1 MMVFLIFSISPCL
14 AESNAKNAMLQMT
27 TTLENSGTQLQ
38 WNYAENI
45 NDGRGI
51 TFGCIG
57 FCTGTYDGNILVK
70 YYTTLNTN
78 NPLVKYIPAL
88 DKIDAGS
95 HNAAG
100 GDGNPS
106 VTGLDGFIN
115 DVHNC
120 NDPLFKQA
128 QLYELDEMYYNPAIA
143 EANAIGAKYPLTQ
156 ALLYDAS
163 VREGPDGMKS
173 LVSKSGSISDEVS
186 FDRNFISQYTDALK
200 KEGLGDTDRM
210 AGFTTVL
217 NSGNY
222 NLVTPFKFTAY
233 GDTFT
238 ITGDLGDINGSSSG
252 GTSVQKTIPTITW
265 NNPTDITSGTALSKT
280 QLNAVAS
287 VPGIFTYNPVAGTV
301 LSAGAHTLHVDFTP
315 TDTVKYNTAS
325 KDVTINIVN
334 AQKTT
339 PIITWNNPADITSGT
354 ALSKTQL
361 NAAASVPGIFT
372 YNPVAGTVLSAGAHT
387 LHVDFTPT
395 DTVKYNT
402 ATKDVTINVLGK
414 PTSNLKAAFDATPT
428 SGVSILNVKFTDKST
443 NADSIKW
450 DFGDKNGTST
460 ILKPNYTYVTA
471 GTYIVTLTA
480 YKGANSD
487 VATKTI
493 TVTKSALKIN
503 AIKASIKKGKT
514 PVTVKFSCGVSGTP
528 TNYTWII
535 NKQTI
540 KGDARGRVAYTFT
553 KPGVYDVTLLVKDA
567 SGHTDKMTKKA
578 FIRVLPKVN
587 R

>member
-1 MMVFLIFSISPCL
+1 VL

-27 TTLENSGTQLQ
+27 TTLENSETQLQ
-38 WNYAENI
+38 WNFAENI

-57 FCTGTYDGNILVK
+57 FCTGTYDGNILIK
-70 YYTTLNTN
+70 YYTTLSPN
-78 NPLVKYIPAL
+78 NPLAKYIPAL
-88 DKIDAGS
+88 DKIDTGS

-106 VTGLDGFIN
+106 VAGLDGFIN

-128 QLYELDEMYYNPAIA
+128 QLYELDKMYYNPAIA
-143 EANAIGAKYPLTQ
+143 EANSIGAKYPLTQ

-186 FDRNFISQYTDALK
+186 FDRNFISQYTAALK

-233 GDTFT
+233 GDAFT
-238 ITGDLGDINGSSSG
+238 ITGDLGGITDSSSG
-252 GTSVQKTIPTITW
+252 GTS
-265 NNPTDITSGTALSKT
+265 
-280 QLNAVAS
+280 
-287 VPGIFTYNPVAGTV
+287 
-301 LSAGAHTLHVDFTP
+301 
-315 TDTVKYNTAS
+315 
-325 KDVTINIVN
+325 

-339 PIITWNNPADITSGT
+339 PTITWNNPADIIYGT

-361 NAAASVPGIFT
+361 NAAASVPGTFT
-372 YNPVAGTVLSAGAHT
+372 YSPVAGTILGAGAHK
-387 LHVDFTPT
+387 LNVDFAPT
-395 DTVKYNT
+395 DTVKYNI
-402 ATKDVTINVLGK
+402 ASKDVTINILGE
-414 PTSNLKAAFDATPT
+414 PTANLKAAFDATPT
-428 SGVSILNVKFTDKST
+428 SGTAPLKVEFTDKST
-443 NADSIKW
+443 NVNSIKW
-450 DFGDKNGTST
+450 NFGDKSGTSNNSKT
-460 ILKPNYTYVTA
+460 SYTYANV

-493 TVTKSALKIN
+493 TVTKPALKIN
-503 AIKASIKKGKT
+503 AIKADIIEGNT
-514 PVTVKFSCGVSGTP
+514 PITVKFSCGVSGKP
-528 TNYTWII
+528 TSYTWIF
-535 NKQTI
+535 NKQTVR
-540 KGDARGRVAYTFT
+540 GDARGRVAYTFT

-567 SGHTDKMTKKA
+567 SGHTDKITKKA
-578 FIRVLPKVN
+578 FIRVLPKVH
-587 R
+587 RSFQYKIIK